1 MSEAERGS
9 GAEVLV
15 GILMQRWPNQERPF
29 GALTPFAQRVSGLA
43 ATAGVSLFGF
53 GPDDLDIRRKR
64 VRASQYCSENRGWTL
79 LERPLPDVVWN
90 RYYRGDR
97 SALFSWLGR
106 TGLLQINDARLDKW
120 EAYQLLSQDPRMAPH
135 LPETAQLTKAAVALA
150 MAGRHPVIYIKPVA
164 GSAGRGIMR
173 CRLAAPGLLC
183 VQYISRETGAR
194 RESHVNASQLDQ
206 WLAGRRRPNRYIV
219 QQGLSLAVF
228 HGRPADVR
236 VLVQKDD
243 SGLWQVT
250 GMGARVAAHDRFTAN
265 LHTGGSAVPL
275 GLLGEA
281 ITSQDLTWRESLEPR
296 LESLAIATVQ
306 ALERGAGGLGEL
318 GIDFGV
324 DGEGRIWYIEQ
335 NAQPGR
341 AIFDDL
347 GRRDL
352 SEIAH
357 LRPLQYARF
366 LAKAGSPK
374 A

>member
-9 GAEVLV
+9 EAEVQV
-15 GILMQRWPNQERPF
+15 GILMQRWPNPERPF
-29 GALTPFAQRVSGLA
+29 GSLTPFAQMVSGLA

-53 GPDDLDIRRKR
+53 GPDDLDLRRKR
-64 VRASQYCSENRGWTL
+64 VRGSHYCGETRGWTV

-97 SALFSWLGR
+97 AALFSWLGR
-106 TGLLQINDARLDKW
+106 KGLMQINGARLDKW
-120 EAYQLLSQDPRMAPH
+120 EAYQLLRQDSRMVPH
-135 LPETAQLTKAAVALA
+135 LPETAQLTEAAAALE
-150 MAGRHPVIYIKPVA
+150 MAGRHQVIYIKPVA

-173 CRLAAPGLLC
+173 CRLAEPGLLG
-183 VQYISRETGAR
+183 VQYLSRETGSLREGHVTAR
-194 RESHVNASQLDQ
+194 QLDR

-219 QQGLSLAVF
+219 QEGLSLTVF

-236 VLVQKDD
+236 VLVQKDGT
-243 SGLWQVT
+243 GLWQVT

-265 LHTGGSAVPL
+265 LHTGGTAVPL
-275 GLLGEA
+275 ELLGDA
-281 ITSQDLTWRESLEPR
+281 IKSQTPTWREALKPR

-318 GIDFGV
+318 GMDFGV
-324 DGEGRIWYIEQ
+324 DDAGRIWYIEQ

-341 AIFDDL
+341 AIFEHM
-347 GRRDL
+347 GKRDL
-352 SEIAH
+352 WEIAH

-366 LAKAGSPK
+366 LAGMGSPK
-374 A
+374 G